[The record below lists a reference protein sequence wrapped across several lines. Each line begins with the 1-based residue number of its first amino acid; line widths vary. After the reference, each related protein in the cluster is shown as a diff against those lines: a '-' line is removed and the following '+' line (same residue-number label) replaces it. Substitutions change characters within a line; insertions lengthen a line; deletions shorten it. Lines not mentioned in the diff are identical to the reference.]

1 MNKIL
6 NNHIIMSGFYKGI
19 SGLSLFVSIRLLIDY
34 LGEENYGIWVLVF
47 TLFQLVLLMDFG
59 IQSTLKTKIPVFVHE
74 NKIEKLSSY
83 ISSTYKISLLI
94 AAIIFLVFFIIS
106 KTTNLKDSFNI
117 TGLDYSEINFLF
129 LLNVVFFC
137 ATFVANIHKS
147 LYVAFLKGKFA
158 EQSIAINQ
166 IVFLLLL
173 IVLVSLPNKSLSNF
187 DKILNITLLNGFVS
201 FTTNI
206 FYTYK
211 FFYKEKIQFHF
222 LNFKNQTDLKDI
234 FLLGF
239 KFMVIQIGFLFVFST
254 DSYIISNVFGPKEV
268 VAYEV
273 VGKLFQFPYMILF
286 AATTPFWSLFAKNY
300 LEKNKQFLFANF
312 KKFNQLFLL
321 VVIGLFILV
330 YISPYIISIWI
341 KDIIHMSNYLIIL
354 TAILTGL
361 KIYVNFY
368 ILFLSGI
375 GKLNFY
381 ITILIISLL
390 IKIPLSYYFVDLNF
404 GINSV
409 LLSSIVIVL
418 FWAILIPFKCYKITK
433 SITDNE

>member
-34 LGEENYGIWVLVF
+34 LGEGNYGVWVLIF

-211 FFYKEKIQFHF
+211 FFYKEKIQLHF

-273 VGKLFQFPYMILF
+273 VGKLFQFPYLILF
-286 AATTPFWSLFAKNY
+286 AALSPLWSIFAVHY
-300 LEKNKQFLFANF
+300 LEKNKKKLLSDF
-312 KKFNQLFLL
+312 KKFNQFF
-321 VVIGLFILV
+321 IGVCILMLILYFSTPFIV
-330 YISPYIISIWI
+330 SIWI
-341 KDIIHMSNYLIIL
+341 KENIEIPKYLILFTTLVTI
-354 TAILTGL
+354 L
-361 KIYVNFY
+361 KIYTSFY
-368 ILFLSGI
+368 TFFLNGI

-381 ITILIISLL
+381 ITILIISLI
-390 IKIPLSYYFVDLNF
+390 IKIPLSYYFVDLGF

-409 LLSSIVIVL
+409 LLSSLVIVS
-418 FWAILIPFKCYKITK
+418 FWAILIPYKCYLITK
-433 SITDNE
+433 SVKNE

>member
-1 MNKIL
+1 
-6 NNHIIMSGFYKGI
+6 MSGFYKGI

-34 LGEENYGIWVLVF
+34 LGEGNYGVWVLIF

-211 FFYKEKIQFHF
+211 FFYKEKIQLHF

-273 VGKLFQFPYMILF
+273 VGKLFQFPYLILF
-286 AATTPFWSLFAKNY
+286 AALSPLWSIFAVHY
-300 LEKNKQFLFANF
+300 LEKNKKKLLSDF
-312 KKFNQLFLL
+312 KKFNQFF
-321 VVIGLFILV
+321 IGVCILMLILYFSTPFIV
-330 YISPYIISIWI
+330 SIWI
-341 KDIIHMSNYLIIL
+341 KENIEIPKYLILFTTLVTI
-354 TAILTGL
+354 L
-361 KIYVNFY
+361 KIYTSFY
-368 ILFLSGI
+368 TFFLNGI

-381 ITILIISLL
+381 ITILIISLI
-390 IKIPLSYYFVDLNF
+390 IKIPLSYYFVDLGF

-409 LLSSIVIVL
+409 LLSSLVIVS
-418 FWAILIPFKCYKITK
+418 FWAILIPYKCYLITK
-433 SITDNE
+433 SVKNE

>member
-211 FFYKEKIQFHF
+211 FFYKEKIQLHF

-273 VGKLFQFPYMILF
+273 VGKLFQFPYLILF
-286 AATTPFWSLFAKNY
+286 AALSPLWSIFAVHY
-300 LEKNKQFLFANF
+300 LEKNKKKLLSDF
-312 KKFNQLFLL
+312 KKFNQFF
-321 VVIGLFILV
+321 IGVCILMLILYFSTPFIV
-330 YISPYIISIWI
+330 SIWI
-341 KDIIHMSNYLIIL
+341 KENIEIPKYLILFTTLVTI
-354 TAILTGL
+354 L
-361 KIYVNFY
+361 KIYTSFY
-368 ILFLSGI
+368 TFFLNGI

-381 ITILIISLL
+381 ITILIISLI
-390 IKIPLSYYFVDLNF
+390 IKIPLSYYFVDLGF

-409 LLSSIVIVL
+409 LLSSLVIVS
-418 FWAILIPFKCYKITK
+418 FWAILIPYKCYLITK
-433 SITDNE
+433 SVNNE